1 MAFYHVIGQPT
12 RRVDGAEKV
21 TGHARYAADVALPGT
36 LWGKSLHSTYAHARI
51 VRIDT
56 TAAKKVPGVHA
67 VITGA
72 DVRGGLWGRA
82 VKDVPVLAYDRVRF
96 FGERVAAVAADDE
109 DIAQRALDLIE
120 VEYEEL
126 PAVFDPLDALKD
138 DAPILH
144 PDFNTYVGFPQPM
157 ERPSNAYHRT
167 SFEKGDLERGFAEA
181 DVVVEHTYVTQ
192 RVHQGYIEPQAVLVN
207 IDDGG
212 RVHVWVCSKVPYNT
226 RESLATAAGLR
237 EEQILFHHV
246 YIGGDFGGKGN
257 ARNTPICYF
266 LAKATGRPVRMVS
279 DYAEELFAGNPR
291 HAVAVRLKTGVKRD
305 GTLTAHQ
312 VHYLVNSGA
321 YAAFKP
327 AGIIGG
333 YNQAAGPYRVTN
345 CRIESTFVYTNSL
358 PCGFMR
364 APGEPQAVFALES
377 HIDDMARQLGIDPL
391 EFRLRNLIV
400 DGEETASGERFEHV
414 RVHETLRAVAEAAGY
429 HQPKPPFMGR
439 GVAIGDRPAGGGEA
453 TAAIS
458 LRPDGSVILGTP
470 IFDQGTGTYTTLCQV
485 VAEELQVPLE
495 RIQVEIWNTDA
506 IPFDSGVA
514 GSRAT
519 RINTIVA
526 YEAAQETKRQLFRL
540 AARALGWPEE
550 AIVLAGQEVRR
561 TDQEAAIPWTALLS
575 RTGESVTGHAHIEE
589 RGRAHITSFAAQVAE
604 VSVDPETGQ
613 IKLLRYTTAH
623 DVGQIVNPIGHQG
636 QIDGSIMQGVGYALM
651 EELQVEEGRA
661 INLSFGDY
669 KLPTMRDVP
678 PLTTVLVESANGV
691 GPYHIKG
698 IGESPLTP
706 VAPAIANAVADAV
719 GVRIRDLPLTAEK
732 VYRGLLNHT
741 PG

>member
-1 MAFYHVIGQPT
+1 MP
-12 RRVDGAEKV
+12 RVDGEEKT
-21 TGHARYAADVALPGT
+21 TGRARYAADVSLPGT

-56 TAAKKVPGVHA
+56 TAARQVPGVHA

-82 VKDVPVLAYDRVRF
+82 VKDVPVLAYDRVRY

-109 DIAQRALDLIE
+109 DIAQRALELIE
-120 VEYEEL
+120 IDYEEL
-126 PAVFDPLDALKD
+126 PAVFDPVDALKD
-138 DAPILH
+138 EAPILH
-144 PDFNTYVGFPQPM
+144 PDFNSYVGFPQPM
-157 ERPSNAYHRT
+157 QQPSNAYHKT
-167 SFEKGDLERGFAEA
+167 FFEKGDLARGLAEA
-181 DVVVEHTYVTQ
+181 DVIVEHTYVTP

-207 IDDGG
+207 LDDNG

-226 RESLATAAGLR
+226 RESLATAAGIA

-257 ARNTPICYF
+257 SRNTPICYF

-279 DYAEELFAGNPR
+279 DYIEELLAGNPR
-291 HAVAVRLKTGVKRD
+291 HSVTVRLKTGVKRD

-312 VHYLVNSGA
+312 VQYVVNSGA

-333 YNQAAGPYRVTN
+333 YNQAAGPYRVPH
-345 CRIESTFVYTNSL
+345 CRIESTFVYTNTV

-377 HIDDMARQLGIDPL
+377 HIDEIARQLGIDAL
-391 EFRLRNLIV
+391 EFRRKNLIV
-400 DGEETASGERFEHV
+400 DGDETASGERFEHV
-414 RVHETLRAVAEAAGY
+414 RVHETLQAAVEAANY
-429 HQPKPPFMGR
+429 HRQKPPHVGR
-439 GVAIGDRPAGGGEA
+439 GIAIGDRPAGGGQS
-453 TAAIS
+453 TAEIT
-458 LRPDGSVILGTP
+458 LQPDGRVILGTP

-485 VAEELQVPLE
+485 VAEELRVPLE
-495 RIQVEIWNTDA
+495 RIQIDIWNTDA

-519 RINTIVA
+519 RINTIAA
-526 YEAAQETKRQLFRL
+526 YEAVQETKRELLGL
-540 AARALGWPEE
+540 AARTLGWPEE
-550 AIVLAGQEVRR
+550 SLTFAAGEIRCAER
-561 TDQEAAIPWTALLS
+561 EAAIRWTDVLA
-575 RTGESVTGHAHIEE
+575 RAGTSVTGRAHIEE
-589 RGRAHITSFAAQVAE
+589 RGRSHITSFAAQVAE
-604 VSVDPETGQ
+604 VAVDPETGEVT
-613 IKLLRYTTAH
+613 LLRFTTAH

-636 QIDGSIMQGVGYALM
+636 QIEGAVMQGLGYALM
-651 EELQVEEGRA
+651 EELQVEDGRVT
-661 INLSFGDY
+661 NLSFGDY
-669 KLPTMRDVP
+669 KLPTMPDAP

-691 GPYHIKG
+691 GPYRIKG

-706 VAPAIANAVADAV
+706 VAPAIANAVADAI

-732 VYRGLLNHT
+732 VYRALHGDR
-741 PG
+741 PA